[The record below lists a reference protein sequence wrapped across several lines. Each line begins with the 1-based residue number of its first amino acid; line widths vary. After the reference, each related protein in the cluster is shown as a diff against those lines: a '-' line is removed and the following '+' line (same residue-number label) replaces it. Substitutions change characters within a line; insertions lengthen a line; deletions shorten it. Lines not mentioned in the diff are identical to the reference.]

1 MILLR
6 AVRGLQGE
14 GNWQAARSS
23 VSVIRSGESVVN
35 PYGLYQPSVLE
46 MARAGNFQAIAYWL
60 NGYLAPH
67 GIHAYVG
74 PVRPGCLQIFVE
86 FQPLARPRAFY
97 VQLRDRLVRFICSRI
112 WKLNSEAICAVRIVA
127 CCAGESEI
135 LWRQSIRIITP
146 ANRKRH
152 RRYRSASQR
161 RREGDRRLKI
171 ARALLLCGSAVSIFA
186 FACVLTLQSL
196 TTGWLMDSD
205 DGTSIADQTDTVQ
218 TPLETVAVTARTGS
232 KGWPNRTVT
241 LLFAGDVH
249 AGDGSE
255 APQKSSRA
263 TAKLLKTTR
272 EADLLSV
279 SLENWPTA
287 GFGNDSLT
295 SDAGI
300 QPLAEAG
307 VDIVNLANYQVQQ
320 LDRSDLQT
328 ALETLEQS
336 DAKPI
341 GAGRNRTEARRP
353 EIIDIK
359 GQRIA
364 YLDYAKGGLR
374 EATADG
380 VGVNPWYG
388 RSIAEDIRAIRPQV
402 DWVIVNYHWGGTL
415 SEKPEAWQVN
425 LARFTIDQGAD
436 VVVGYH
442 PETLQGGEIYK
453 GRPIAYSMGEF
464 AFGQGSET
472 RTDYETAMLKVS
484 LKQKQMKV
492 EYVPV
497 VVENSQPR
505 LAKGGEAQRIL
516 EKLGQN
522 SQNFD
527 QPLAGPLLLEGRSP
541 TAPNPSLPDSGAS
554 PQPASPA
561 AQDPLETPQEG
572 ETWPVPPDSS
582 PSLEAPEAEAPAP
595 ATPEPETGESTFLE
609 ESLSTFTST
618 EEERYPATETADEE
632 YGAIAP

>member
-1 MILLR
+1 MI
-6 AVRGLQGE
+6 GLPVARWSQG
-14 GNWQAARSS
+14 GGDWQTAARSS

-67 GIHAYVG
+67 GIQAYVG

-86 FQPLARPRAFY
+86 FQPLSRPRAFY

-112 WKLNSEAICAVRIVA
+112 WKLNSEAIYAVRIVA
-127 CCAGESEI
+127 CCAGDPQI

-146 ANRKRH
+146 ANR
-152 RRYRSASQR
+152 RRRRVYRLSGQR

-171 ARALLLCGSAVSIFA
+171 ARALLLCGSTVSIFV

-196 TTGWLMDSD
+196 TTGWLMDNDEGLS
-205 DGTSIADQTDTVQ
+205 GPDQTETVQ
-218 TPLETVAVTARTGS
+218 TPLETVAVTARTGA

-249 AGDGSE
+249 ADMGTA
-255 APQKSSRA
+255 APSKPPRA
-263 TAKLLKTTR
+263 TAKLLETTR
-272 EADLLSV
+272 QADLLSV
-279 SLENWPTA
+279 SLENWPAEGIGA
-287 GFGNDSLT
+287 GTLASE
-295 SDAGI
+295 ARI

-320 LDRSDLQT
+320 LDRSDLQ
-328 ALETLEQS
+328 AAIEALEQS

-341 GAGRNRTEARRP
+341 GAGRNRVEARRP
-353 EIIDIK
+353 EIIDIQ

-374 EATADG
+374 EATHDG
-380 VGVNPWYG
+380 VGINPWYG

-402 DWVIVNYHWGGTL
+402 DWVIVNYHWGETL
-415 SEKPEAWQVN
+415 SEEPEAWQVN

-442 PETLQGGEIYK
+442 PETLQGGEVYK

-464 AFGQGSET
+464 AFGRGSET
-472 RTDYETAMLKVS
+472 RADYETAMLKVS

-497 VVENSQPR
+497 RVENSQPR
-505 LAKGGEAQRIL
+505 LAKGGEARRIL
-516 EKLGQN
+516 EKLSQN
-522 SQNFD
+522 SQNFA
-527 QPLAGPLLLEGRSP
+527 QPLTGPLLLETRSPAEPNKPLTAP
-541 TAPNPSLPDSGAS
+541 TAPLQPAFSS
-554 PQPASPA
+554 PQAPPE
-561 AQDPLETPQEG
+561 AQQDHETGVAPGDRDVSAETLE
-572 ETWPVPPDSS
+572 
-582 PSLEAPEAEAPAP
+582 SLEPTFSNETLPA
-595 ATPEPETGESTFLE
+595 
-609 ESLSTFTST
+609 FTDEGIDPMS
-618 EEERYPATETADEE
+618 ETADEG
-632 YGAIAP
+632 YGAIAQ